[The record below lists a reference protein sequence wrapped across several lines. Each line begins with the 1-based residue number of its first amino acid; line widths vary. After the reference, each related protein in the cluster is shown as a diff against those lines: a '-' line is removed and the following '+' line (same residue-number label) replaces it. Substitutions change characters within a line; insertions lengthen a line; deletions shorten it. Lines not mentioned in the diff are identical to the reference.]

1 MKKLNIYAID
11 WNSSEQWILEDR
23 DEFDWVEGMFHQK
36 ITNEINLDLDIN
48 RLDKF
53 EQLEEL
59 SKQDK
64 PYVIFVKMYQLE
76 YITKRNILGYFFKNG
91 KNKFVIDDINSGKC
105 KLIFAT
111 LTEFCNDDYFVYMD
125 KFKEQL
131 KHYNI
136 SEEKVVI
143 FDFMNNLENANKKFN
158 TTIQFKYFNWLMVA
172 WKHYINIPKT
182 IDNVKEK
189 DYKREKYF
197 ITLNKS
203 VKKQHRQFLM
213 YYLWKNNLIDK
224 GFISFFYEQ
233 DKEFVS
239 EFRNNIL
246 SSFNA
251 FFRVSESEVDEFMN
265 WLENNPL
272 YVDVNDKECKARR
285 VYSAA
290 PNEIFNDK
298 TDYAYMNSYFNILT
312 ESSFIET
319 ESSRELDFYVNE
331 RNALPI
337 TAFQPFIVVNG
348 HHHLKKL
355 KELGFKTFHPH
366 IDETYDTIQNSAVRF
381 YLLTKEISRLCNMSK
396 QEIHDWYW
404 KMEDILKHNY
414 TYYHKEF
421 IPKQIKGFYDEF
433 IYE

>member
-1 MKKLNIYAID
+1 
-11 WNSSEQWILEDR
+11 
-23 DEFDWVEGMFHQK
+23 
-36 ITNEINLDLDIN
+36 
-48 RLDKF
+48 
-53 EQLEEL
+53 
-59 SKQDK
+59 
-64 PYVIFVKMYQLE
+64 
-76 YITKRNILGYFFKNG
+76 
-91 KNKFVIDDINSGKC
+91 
-105 KLIFAT
+105 
-111 LTEFCNDDYFVYMD
+111 
-125 KFKEQL
+125 
-131 KHYNI
+131 
-136 SEEKVVI
+136 
-143 FDFMNNLENANKKFN
+143 
-158 TTIQFKYFNWLMVA
+158 MVA

-213 YYLWKNNLIDK
+213 YYLWKNNLLDK

-272 YVDVNDKECKARR
+272 YVDVSDKECKARR

-319 ESSRELDFYVNE
+319 ESERELDFYVNE

-337 TAFQPFIVVNG
+337 TAFQPFIAVNG

-366 IDETYDTIQNSAVRF
+366 IDETYDTIKNTAVRF

-404 KMEDILKHNY
+404 KMEDILKHNH